1 MVAVAVVFGVVAG
14 LLHIGFWVMESL
26 LWRQPRIW
34 KRFGARSQ
42 EDADTMAFGMLNQ
55 GYYNLFLG
63 VGAIVG
69 AGLLVADVSG
79 KTILL
84 GYSCLFMLG
93 AQSPVQ
99 AGRIG
104 VAVVLLLARR
114 TMLRAALIQ
123 GAPPLVVLVALA
135 FV

>member
-1 MVAVAVVFGVVAG
+1 MVAVAVVCGVVAG

-93 AQSPVQ
+93 A
-99 AGRIG
+99 
-104 VAVVLLLARR
+104 AVVLLLARR

>member
-93 AQSPVQ
+93 A
-99 AGRIG
+99 
-104 VAVVLLLARR
+104 AVVLLLARR